1 MKEQFTYTQVFFSES
16 DYYVLREGGN
26 KPTRILHK
34 NNKDVPEQFDNI
46 IKFVPIEVNETEY
59 NV

>member
-16 DYYVLREGGN
+16 YYYVLREGGN
-26 KPTRILHK
+26 KPARILHK

-46 IKFVPIEVNETEY
+46 IKFVPIETDEL
-59 NV
+59 